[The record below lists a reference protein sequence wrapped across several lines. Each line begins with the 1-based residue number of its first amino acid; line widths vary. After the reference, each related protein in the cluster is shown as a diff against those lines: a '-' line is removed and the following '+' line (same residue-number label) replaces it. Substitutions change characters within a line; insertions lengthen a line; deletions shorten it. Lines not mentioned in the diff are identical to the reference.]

1 MKNVIIA
8 INFVAL
14 LFAQNGSI
22 SGTVT
27 DADGNPLAGANVAVE
42 GTSMGGA
49 TVGSGAYLINGVS
62 AGTYSVTA
70 SYIGYKSGTKS
81 VTVSDGA
88 TATVDFTLSV
98 DALESSIVLVTGT
111 RAAGRTSMKSP
122 SPIDGFAEM
131 ELRRQGNGDFTETL
145 RNQVPSFNAT
155 PLTGDGSAFVR
166 PTSMRGLPPDNILVL
181 TNSKRRHRSA
191 LISHFGAAMNA
202 VSYTHLTLPTTPY
215 V

>member
-1 MKNVIIA
+1 MCIRDR
-8 INFVAL
+8 

-27 DADGNPLAGANVAVE
+27 DADGNPLAGANVAVD

-81 VTVSDGA
+81 VTVLDGA

-98 DALESSIVLVTGT
+98 DALETAIVLVTGT

-155 PLTGDGSAFVR
+155 PLTGDGA
-166 PTSMRGLPPDNILVL
+166 
-181 TNSKRRHRSA
+181 
-191 LISHFGAAMNA
+191 
-202 VSYTHLTLPTTPY
+202 
-215 V
+215 